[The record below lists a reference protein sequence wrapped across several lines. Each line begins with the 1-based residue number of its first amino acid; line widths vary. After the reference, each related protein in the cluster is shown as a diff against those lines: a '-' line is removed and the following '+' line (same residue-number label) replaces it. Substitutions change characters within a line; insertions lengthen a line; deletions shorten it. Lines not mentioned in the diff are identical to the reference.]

1 MKFIGVPVR
10 VRESNNPFFTPKGT
24 LPVMRDG
31 RTVLTNFEQVVDYLK
46 SLVRNN
52 YYKTTLLGI
61 QLFRVTRSRSFLRF
75 NNISS
80 ALQHRCAL
88 KYKAV
93 SGGQCFHSIPS

>member
-46 SLVRNN
+46 SLVSNN
-52 YYKTTLLGI
+52 YLL
-61 QLFRVTRSRSFLRF
+61 
-75 NNISS
+75 ISPLYLVYNFFVLHVLE
-80 ALQHRCAL
+80 A
-88 KYKAV
+88 
-93 SGGQCFHSIPS
+93 F